1 MAKEHQPGELIKQ
14 RYQINNILGKG
25 GVGIT
30 YSAVDTKKQVTVAIK
45 AVSLRQLN
53 DWKQVELFER
63 EAQVLAKLN
72 HPNIPKY
79 LDYFDIETDKD
90 KVFYIVQQLAPGKSL
105 FQLVEQG
112 WRTTETEVK
121 EIAKQILS
129 ILIYLHS
136 LTPPVIHR
144 DIKPQNLIRSDEGKI
159 FLVDFGAVQNTYY
172 DTLMQGSTV
181 VGTYGYMAPEQFR
194 GKAFP
199 TTDLYSLG
207 ATLLYLLTHRPPS
220 ELPANTLKIDFKSH
234 VNISD
239 NFTSWLDKILEPDPE
254 DRFNSAQEALST
266 LNQKKSIP
274 AKSSKNKLL
283 FGLLFTITS
292 IGLATLNI
300 YKYDFLIKSKRY
312 QARLCDNTSLI
323 KKYIQKTKKINL
335 EILIDNENQPLLT
348 CLIGRA
354 DKQLLEILQ
363 ENKSKIKAQDIYN
376 GILLFYYVKNSE
388 VSGVE
393 RLLNKH
399 INVNVSYRTRY
410 LYEKVFYTEEYKYY
424 DRFFCPSSTP
434 LYEAIVRE
442 NLAIVKLLVA
452 NGAKINE
459 ECKIFDSQDKL
470 ENIITPLSKAI
481 YVNNLEIIEFLI
493 ARDARADYRFI
504 PVTLSKVIEG
514 KNYELL
520 KLLLNN
526 GLDPTTK
533 TSFRRY
539 ERTYQQK
546 DRLIFGLIKI
556 GEETIV
562 KSNHFTYHSLL
573 HYAELKQD
581 QEALKL
587 FSEYIE

>member
-30 YSAVDTKKQVTVAIK
+30 YSAVDTKKQATVAIK

-79 LDYFDIETDKD
+79 LDYFDIETEKD

-112 WRTTETEVK
+112 WCTTETEVK

-136 LTPPVIHR
+136 LTSPVIHR

-159 FLVDFGAVQNTYY
+159 FLVDFGAVKNTYY

-207 ATLLYLLTHRPPS
+207 ATLLYFLTHRPPS

-254 DRFNSAQEALST
+254 DRFKSVQEALST

-283 FGLLFTITS
+283 FGLLFAITS
-292 IGLATLNI
+292 IGLATLNT

-323 KKYIQKTKKINL
+323 NKYIKQTKNINL
-335 EILIDNENQPLLT
+335 KLLIDGKNQSLLA
-348 CLIGRA
+348 CLVGKA
-354 DKQLLEILQ
+354 DKQTIQLISPYSSQ
-363 ENKSKIKAQDIYN
+363 INDKNNYDKA
-376 GILLFYYVKNSE
+376 LLFYFVMNNDYEGVQKLIDKNIS
-388 VSGVE
+388 
-393 RLLNKH
+393 
-399 INVNVSYRTRY
+399 VNV
-410 LYEKVFYTEEYKYY
+410 FYQKKARQNYTNY
-424 DRFFCPSSTP
+424 FCPNSTP
-434 LYEAIVRE
+434 LYEAIPKE
-442 NLAIVKLLVA
+442 NLAIVKLLVN
-452 NGAKINE
+452 NGAKLNE
-459 ECKIFDSQDKL
+459 ECNIFDPNIRPKDT
-470 ENIITPLSKAI
+470 IITPLSKAI
-481 YVNNLEIIEFLI
+481 YLNNPEIVEFLI
-493 ARDARADYRFI
+493 ANGAEINDSLI
-504 PVTLSKVIEG
+504 PITLSDTIEY
-514 KNYELL
+514 KNYNILKILL
-520 KLLLNN
+520 EN
-526 GLDPTTK
+526 GLDPTKNTPFIRREYVNTK
-533 TSFRRY
+533 PP
-539 ERTYQQK
+539 
-546 DRLIFGLIKI
+546 GLF
-556 GEETIV
+556 TIPEGGSHKARKNV
-562 KSNHFTYHSLL
+562 AYKSLL
-573 HYAELKQD
+573 HYAQVKQD
-581 QEALKL
+581 KEVLKL
-587 FSEYIE
+587 FYEYIE